1 MENVLLIVTRD
12 GMGSGPVE
20 LQTVLVINFF
30 KTLLKDNLTPSNIFF
45 YADGVKLNTKGSEIE
60 DELLELEKRGSLLVT
75 CTSCLNFYNLAP
87 QLASGRKGSMS
98 DLVSLMGTSDK
109 VISI

>member
-1 MENVLLIVTRD
+1 MESLLLIVTRD

-30 KTLLKDNLTPSNIFF
+30 KTLLKENQTPQNIFF
-45 YADGVKLNTKGSEIE
+45 YADGVKLNTIGSEIE
-60 DELLELEKRGSLLVT
+60 DELLELEKRGSTLVT
-75 CTSCLNFYNLAP
+75 CTTCLNFYSLAP
-87 QLASGRKGSMS
+87 QLATGRKGSMV
-98 DLVSLMGTSDK
+98 DLVWLMSSSGK